1 MILIE
6 RPCCTAPMAIE
17 LPIPDSL
24 RCDDCA
30 TTWDVVDAVAE
41 EALLAARPA
50 ASAGPRSPQ
59 P

>member
-6 RPCCTAPMAIE
+6 RPCCTAPMGCTAPMAID

-41 EALLAARPA
+41 ESLLAA
-50 ASAGPRSPQ
+50 
-59 P
+59 